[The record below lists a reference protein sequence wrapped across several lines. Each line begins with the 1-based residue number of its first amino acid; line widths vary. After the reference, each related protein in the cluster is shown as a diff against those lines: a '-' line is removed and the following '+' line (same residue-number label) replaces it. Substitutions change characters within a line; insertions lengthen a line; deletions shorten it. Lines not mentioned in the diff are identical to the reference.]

1 MRGAR
6 RVITL
11 VAALSLF
18 LVACTQSADPTT
30 TDAATTTLPVPATTT
45 TTDDPLLRLAL
56 PVDPAVVK
64 GRLDNG
70 LTYYIRENDSPGGRA
85 ELRLL
90 VDAGSALEDPDQ
102 AGMAHFLEHM
112 MFNGTE
118 RFPRNELVAVL
129 ESFGPRFGPDINAYT
144 SYDETVYELG
154 LTTEDPAL
162 IQLGVDVLREWAGR
176 ATLTETDVVEERGV
190 ILDEWRLR
198 AQGYSA
204 RVNEL
209 LDGLI
214 LSGSRY
220 DDHEPIG
227 TAESI
232 ETTSPEALARFYRD
246 WYRPERMAVVVVG
259 DIDSAAMETS
269 IVDAFGDLTASQPAR
284 EAASGGYQPPGEPR
298 VASHT
303 DAEATDAGVSVVWPV
318 AAVPMTTIGDYQRSI
333 AVSLGLG
340 IVGDRLADDAAAGA
354 GPLLGAA
361 VVDGPWTR
369 QVSVRGLDVE
379 VRASSADEGLVAVLA
394 EVERIRREG
403 VGTEEVERALSGFAA
418 LSRQVFEEQESAQD
432 LMFAGQIVDHH
443 LEGADLMSPS
453 QRFEIEFDILE
464 RLDKTSI
471 DIALQTLFAG
481 APVILA
487 LGPDDPEFEIP
498 GTERILEVWEGLATI
513 DLQER
518 ATVDDD
524 GGELMTAPAP
534 AEILAT
540 SVDPR
545 FGYTTLEYGNGATVH
560 LWESDISTEG
570 VHLQVEGFGGTSL
583 VEVED
588 LPEAFLMTEIVGR
601 SGVAELELPALRRRL
616 VDRIVSVQPWV
627 SETRQG
633 LVGDSSSADVEVML
647 QLLHLTMVSPRFDE
661 PALDAILDE
670 MGTLNDSRADLPDVL
685 FDEAVGQAYYGD
697 DPRYFVLP
705 GPDQLA
711 GFDLDVA
718 RRLYAERLGDVS
730 GFVFALVGDFDTS
743 TMVDLASRYIG
754 TLPGEDRQTSY
765 IDHQPLPPRV
775 VSVTTVE
782 AGAGEQGQLGMFF
795 TNELSPLPGD
805 RLTADL
811 LELILTARLRERIRE
826 ELSATYS
833 ITVGVDLQRDPDAF
847 AEASILSTGAPDGL
861 EAIADEIVTELEDL
875 QARGPDADEFDTA
888 VEQLR
893 DDLELIDNAV
903 LASALVTAHLYP
915 DEPVVELVERYARVD
930 VITADDVRE
939 LAAAVFDLDQRIEV
953 RQVPRP

>member
-1 MRGAR
+1 M
-6 RVITL
+6 
-11 VAALSLF
+11 VAAMNLV
-18 LVACTQSADPTT
+18 LVACTGGADPTT
-30 TDAATTTLPVPATTT
+30 TSAAPTTLPAPATTT
-45 TTDDPLLRLAL
+45 STEDPLLRLAL
-56 PVDPAVVK
+56 PLDPAVVR

-118 RFPRNELVAVL
+118 RFPRNELVSVL

-162 IQLGVDVLREWAGR
+162 VQLGVDVLREWAGR
-176 ATLTETDVVEERGV
+176 ATLTETDVVAERGV

-198 AQGYSA
+198 AQGFSA

-214 LSGSRY
+214 LSDSPY
-220 DDHEPIG
+220 EDHEPIG

-232 ETTSPEALARFYRD
+232 ESTSPAALARFYDD
-246 WYRPERMAVVVVG
+246 WYRPERMAVVAVG
-259 DIDSAAMETS
+259 DIDSSAMELA
-269 IVDAFGDLTASQPAR
+269 IVDAFGDLTATQPAR
-284 EAASGGYQPPGEPR
+284 EAAPAEYVPANVPR

-303 DAEATDAGVSVVWPV
+303 DAEATEAGLSVVWPV
-318 AAVPMTTIGDYQRSI
+318 ASIPMTTIGDYQRSM

-340 IVGDRLADDAAAGA
+340 IVADRLADDAAAGE
-354 GPLLGAA
+354 GPLLSATA
-361 VVDGPWTR
+361 VDSPWTR
-369 QVSVRGLDVE
+369 QVAVRGVDVE
-379 VRASSADEGLVAVLA
+379 VRASSADEGLVDVLA

-403 VGTEEVERALSGFAA
+403 VGIDEVERALSGFAA
-418 LSRQVFEEQESAQD
+418 HSRQVFEEQESAQD

-443 LEGADLMSPS
+443 LAGADLMSPS

-471 DIALQTLFAG
+471 DSALQSLFAG
-481 APVILA
+481 APVILV
-487 LGPDDPEFEIP
+487 LGPDDPDAAIP
-498 GTERILEVWEGLATI
+498 DTERILEVWEGLATI
-513 DLQER
+513 DLEER

-524 GGELMTAPAP
+524 GGDLMTAPPP
-534 AEILAT
+534 ARILTT

-545 FGYTTLEYGNGATVH
+545 FGYTTLEYANGATVQ
-560 LWESDISTEG
+560 LWESDISTKG
-570 VHLQVEGFGGTSL
+570 VHLQAEGFGGTSL

-601 SGVAELELPALRRRL
+601 SGVAGLTLPALRRRL

-633 LVGDSSSADVEVML
+633 LVGDSSSDDVEVML
-647 QLLHLTMVSPRFDE
+647 QLLHLTMVSPRFDDV
-661 PALDAILDE
+661 AVDAILDE
-670 MGTLNDSRADLPDVL
+670 MGTLNDARADLPDVL
-685 FDEAVGQAYYGD
+685 FDEAVGQAYYGN

-705 GPDQLA
+705 SADQLA
-711 GFDLDVA
+711 GFDLDAV
-718 RRLYAERLGDVS
+718 RRVYAERLGDVS

-743 TMVDLASRYIG
+743 TMVDLVSRYIG
-754 TLPGEDRQTSY
+754 TLPGDDRPVSY
-765 IDHQPLPPRV
+765 VDHQPLPPRV

-782 AGAGEQGQLGMFF
+782 AGAGQQGQLGMFF
-795 TNELSPLPGD
+795 TNELSPAPED
-805 RLTADL
+805 RLTAEL

-861 EAIADEIVTELEDL
+861 ETIAGEIVSEVEDL
-875 QARGPDADEFDTA
+875 QISGPDDDEFDTA
-888 VEQLR
+888 VAQLR
-893 DDLELIDNAV
+893 DDLDLIDNGV

-915 DEPVVELVERYARVD
+915 DEPVIELVERYDRVD
-930 VITADDVRE
+930 VITADDIRE
-939 LAAAVFDLDQRIEV
+939 LAAVVFDLDQRIEV